1 MVERLSQA
9 AIDAGVADTQEQA
22 RDALARAEAQIAEHW
37 VWYLFL
43 GIVLLLG
50 GCAAI
55 AFPHLSTIAAKI
67 ALGWVFLV
75 SGVVT
80 ILHAFSAG
88 EWRGFF
94 LNLLI
99 GILYAAA
106 GAYLAFLPLTGIL
119 TLTALV
125 AALFVADG
133 VLEAIMAFRIRSHR
147 GWGWVLVS
155 GLVAI
160 AAGVLIALQLPS
172 SATWVLGVLVGI
184 KMIFAGWSFIAL
196 ALGGY
201 RSDAPAPG
209 LRAV

>member
-1 MVERLSQA
+1 MAERLSRA
-9 AIDAGVADTQEQA
+9 AIDAGVADTQEQV
-22 RDALARAEAQIAEHW
+22 RDAVARAQAQIAEHW

-43 GIVLLLG
+43 GIVLVLG

-67 ALGWVFLV
+67 ALGWIFLI

-80 ILHAFSAG
+80 ILHALSAG
-88 EWRGFF
+88 EWRGFI

-99 GILYAAA
+99 GILYAVA
-106 GAYLAFLPLTGIL
+106 GAYLVFLPLAGIL

-125 AALFVADG
+125 AALFLADG
-133 VLEAIMAFRIRSHR
+133 VLELIMAFRVRSHR
-147 GWGWVLVS
+147 GWGWVLFS

-160 AAGVLIALQLPS
+160 AAGALIALQLPS
-172 SATWVLGVLVGI
+172 SATWVLGTLVGI

-196 ALGGY
+196 ALGGH
-201 RSDAPAPG
+201 RADAPTPG

>member
-9 AIDAGVADTQEQA
+9 AIDAGIADTREQA
-22 RDALARAEAQIAEHW
+22 RSAVARAEAQIAQHW

-43 GIVLLLG
+43 GIVSVLAG
-50 GCAAI
+50 FAAI
-55 AFPHLSTIAAKI
+55 AFPHVSTIAAKI
-67 ALGWVFLV
+67 ALGWIFLV
-75 SGVVT
+75 SGIVA

-99 GILYAAA
+99 GILYAAV
-106 GAYLAFLPLTGIL
+106 GAYLAFLPLAGIL
-119 TLTALV
+119 TLTVLV
-125 AALFVADG
+125 AALFLADG
-133 VLEAIMAFRIRSHR
+133 VLELIMAFRIRPHR

-160 AAGVLIALQLPS
+160 AAGALIALQLPS
-172 SATWVLGVLVGI
+172 SAAWVLGVLVGI

-196 ALGGY
+196 ALGGQ
-201 RSDAPAPG
+201 RSDAPTPG

>member
-9 AIDAGVADTQEQA
+9 AIDAGIADTQEQVGRA
-22 RDALARAEAQIAEHW
+22 VDRAEAQIAEYW

-43 GIVLLLG
+43 GIVLVLG

-67 ALGWVFLV
+67 ALGWIFLV

-80 ILHAFSAG
+80 IVHAFSAG

-99 GILYAAA
+99 GILYVAA

-119 TLTALV
+119 TLTVLV

-133 VLEAIMAFRIRSHR
+133 VLEVIMAFRIRSHR
-147 GWGWVLVS
+147 GWVWVLFS
-155 GLVAI
+155 GLVAV

-184 KMIFAGWSFIAL
+184 KLIFAGWSFIAL
-196 ALGGY
+196 ALGGH
-201 RSDAPAPG
+201 RSDAPTPG

>member
-9 AIDAGVADTQEQA
+9 AIDAGIADTREQA
-22 RDALARAEAQIAEHW
+22 RSAVARAEAQIAQHW

-43 GIVLLLG
+43 GIVLVLAG
-50 GCAAI
+50 FAAI
-55 AFPHLSTIAAKI
+55 AFPHVSTIAAKI
-67 ALGWVFLV
+67 ALGWIFLV
-75 SGVVT
+75 SGIVA

-99 GILYAAA
+99 GILYAAV
-106 GAYLAFLPLTGIL
+106 GAYLAFLPLAGIF

-125 AALFVADG
+125 AALFLADG
-133 VLEAIMAFRIRSHR
+133 VLEVAMAFRIRSHR

-160 AAGVLIALQLPS
+160 AAGALIALQLPS

-196 ALGGY
+196 ALGGH
-201 RSDAPAPG
+201 RSGAPTPG

>member
-22 RDALARAEAQIAEHW
+22 RDALARAEAQIAEYW
-37 VWYLFL
+37 VWYLVL

-55 AFPHLSTIAAKI
+55 AFPHLSTIATKI

-125 AALFVADG
+125 AALFLADG
-133 VLEAIMAFRIRSHR
+133 VLEVIMAFRIRSHR

-196 ALGGY
+196 ALGGH

>member
-1 MVERLSQA
+1 MAERLSQA
-9 AIDAGVADTQEQA
+9 AIDAGVTDTREQFE
-22 RDALARAEAQIAEHW
+22 DALARAQSQIAEHW

-67 ALGWVFLV
+67 ALGWIFLI

-80 ILHAFSAG
+80 VLHAFSAG

-99 GILYAAA
+99 GILYTAA

-119 TLTALV
+119 TLTVLV
-125 AALFVADG
+125 AALFIADG
-133 VLEAIMAFRIRSHR
+133 VLELIMAFRIRSHR

-160 AAGVLIALQLPS
+160 AAGALIVLQLPS

-196 ALGGY
+196 ALGGH
-201 RSDAPAPG
+201 RSDAPTPR
-209 LRAV
+209 LRVV